1 MFLASCPGIAALARG
16 VLGNLTLPAFAP
28 TAASPGGALWDDPEP
43 ERAAILRGGPIL
55 TMDDAQPVGEAL
67 AIRGSTI
74 LGVGSLT
81 EVKRHYT
88 PGTEIIDLAG
98 HAVLPG
104 FVEPHVHVLESAL
117 VAAGLA
123 TDAAAE
129 LCEQEPER
137 VAELGARALREFAMR
152 GCTTVYDAGIG
163 QLAGAAEH
171 RLLGAL
177 ARAPG
182 APVRVRGAFTPELA
196 TTLGEAPGA
205 GDEHYDVVGISY
217 RADGSI
223 EDFAAALGEP
233 YLNGRPGA
241 TLAHEEAELREAL
254 RVWRDA
260 GWQLVVHAEGDRA
273 TEQVLRCFEALLGDR
288 SAAMP
293 LPVRAGELPPMGGG
307 AGAAAGVRGLA
318 RDDGSPMLHRIERFA
333 VVRDEQIARAA
344 ALGLSVSHA
353 INQVYYLG
361 EVFRDQLL
369 GRERAAHIHSLR
381 RDLEHGVVSSCHSDA
396 PAAPADPCLALRTAT
411 TRLMRDSDDVL
422 GPFQQLT
429 LDEALRTLTVNPARQ
444 VLLGDRVGALR
455 PGMLA
460 DLVVLDRDPREVAP
474 ERLHELRVVETWLG
488 GRRQRWG

>member
-28 TAASPGGALWDDPEP
+28 TAASPGGAPLDDAEP
-43 ERAAILRGGPIL
+43 EHAAILRGGPIL
-55 TMDDAQPVGEAL
+55 TMDDAHPVGEAL

-104 FVEPHVHVLESAL
+104 FVEPHVHVLANAL
-117 VAAGLA
+117 ANAGIAA
-123 TDAAAE
+123 DAAAG

-137 VAELGARALREFAMR
+137 VAELGACALRELAMR
-152 GCTTVYDAGIG
+152 GCTTVYDPGIG

-177 ARAPG
+177 ARAAD

-196 TTLGEAPGA
+196 AALGVAPGT

-217 RADGSI
+217 EADGSI

-233 YLNGRPGA
+233 YLNGRPSG

-260 GWQLVVHAEGDRA
+260 GWQLVVHSEGDLA
-273 TEQVLRCFEALLGDR
+273 TEQVLRCFEALLDEEG
-288 SAAMP
+288 
-293 LPVRAGELPPMGGG
+293 PVAIGG
-307 AGAAAGVRGLA
+307 
-318 RDDGSPMLHRIERFA
+318 PHRIERFT
-333 VVRDEQIARAA
+333 VVRDDQIARAA

-353 INQVYYLG
+353 INEVYYLG
-361 EVFRDQLL
+361 ESFRDEVL

-381 RDLEHGVVSSCHSDA
+381 RDLEHGVLSSCHSDA
-396 PAAPADPCLALRTAT
+396 PAAPVDPCLALRTAT

-444 VLLGDRVGALR
+444 VLLGDRVGMLR

-460 DLVVLDRDPREVAP
+460 DLVVLDRDPRDVAP
-474 ERLHELRVVETWLG
+474 ERLHELQVIETWLG

>member
-1 MFLASCPGIAALARG
+1 MFVASCPGIAALARG

-28 TAASPGGALWDDPEP
+28 TAASPGGVSREDVEPEP
-43 ERAAILRGGPIL
+43 VAILRGGPIL
-55 TMDDAQPVGEAL
+55 TMDDAHPVGEAL

-104 FVEPHVHVLESAL
+104 FVEPHVHVLAN
-117 VAAGLA
+117 ALA
-123 TDAAAE
+123 TAGIAGDAAAA
-129 LCEQEPER
+129 LCEQQPER
-137 VAELGARALREFAMR
+137 VAELGACALRELAMR

-163 QLAGAAEH
+163 QLAGATEH

-182 APVRVRGAFTPELA
+182 APVRVRGAFTPA
-196 TTLGEAPGA
+196 VAAALGAAPGA

-217 RADGSI
+217 HADGSI

-233 YLNGRPGA
+233 YLNGGGSGA
-241 TLAHEEAELREAL
+241 LAHEEAELREAL
-254 RVWRDA
+254 RTWLDA

-273 TEQVLRCFEALLGDR
+273 TEQVLRCFEALLDEER
-288 SAAMP
+288 VPA
-293 LPVRAGELPPMGGG
+293 LGGG
-307 AGAAAGVRGLA
+307 
-318 RDDGSPMLHRIERFA
+318 PHRIERFT

-361 EVFRDQLL
+361 ESFRDQVL
-369 GRERAAHIHSLR
+369 GRERAAHVHSLR
-381 RDLEHGVVSSCHSDA
+381 RDFEHGVVSSCHSDA
-396 PAAPADPCLALRTAT
+396 PAAPVDPCLALRTAT

-444 VLLGDRVGALR
+444 VLLGERIGALR

-460 DLVVLDRDPREVAP
+460 DLVVLDRDPRDVAP
-474 ERLHELRVVETWLG
+474 ERLHELRVIETWLG

>member
-1 MFLASCPGIAALARG
+1 MCVASCPGFAALARG

-28 TAASPGGALWDDPEP
+28 TVASPGSVRQEDPEP
-43 ERAAILRGGPIL
+43 ERATILRGGPIL
-55 TMDDAQPVGEAL
+55 TMDDLHPVGEAL

-104 FVEPHVHVLESAL
+104 FVEPHVNVLASAL
-117 VAAGLA
+117 ATAGIAA
-123 TDAAAE
+123 DAAAG

-137 VAELGARALREFAMR
+137 VAELGACVLRELAMR
-152 GCTTVYDAGIG
+152 GCTTVYDVGIG
-163 QLAGAAEH
+163 QLAGVAEH

-196 TTLGEAPGA
+196 TALGVAPGT

-217 RADGSI
+217 AADGSI
-223 EDFAAALGEP
+223 DDFTAALGEP
-233 YLNGRPGA
+233 YLNGHSGG
-241 TLAHEEAELREAL
+241 TLAHEDAKLREAL
-254 RVWRDA
+254 RAWRDA
-260 GWQLVVHAEGDRA
+260 GWQLVVHSEGDRA
-273 TEQVLRCFEALLGDR
+273 TEQVLRCFEALLDEEG
-288 SAAMP
+288 
-293 LPVRAGELPPMGGG
+293 PVVLGG
-307 AGAAAGVRGLA
+307 
-318 RDDGSPMLHRIERFA
+318 PHRIDRFT
-333 VVRDEQIARAA
+333 VVRDEQLARTA
-344 ALGLSVSHA
+344 ALGLSVSHP
-353 INQVYYLG
+353 INQIYYMG
-361 EVFRDQLL
+361 ESFRDQVL
-369 GRERAAHIHSLR
+369 GRECAARIHSLR
-381 RDLEHGVVSSCHSDA
+381 RDLEHGLLSSCHSGGF
-396 PAAPADPCLALRTAT
+396 PAASGEEPRALVDPCLALRTAT

-444 VLLGDRVGALR
+444 VLLGDRVGVLR

-460 DLVVLDRDPREVAP
+460 DLVVLDRDPRDVAP
-474 ERLHELRVVETWLG
+474 ERLHELRVIETWLG

>member
-1 MFLASCPGIAALARG
+1 MCVASCPGIAALARG

-28 TAASPGGALWDDPEP
+28 TAASPGSVWQEDPEP
-43 ERAAILRGGPIL
+43 ERATILRGGPIL
-55 TMDDAQPVGEAL
+55 TMDDPHPVGEAL

-104 FVEPHVHVLESAL
+104 FVEPHVHVLASAL
-117 VAAGLA
+117 ATAGIAA
-123 TDAAAE
+123 DAAAE
-129 LCEQEPER
+129 LCEREPER
-137 VAELGARALREFAMR
+137 VAELGACALRELAMR

-196 TTLGEAPGA
+196 TALGVAPGA

-217 RADGSI
+217 EADGSI

-233 YLNGRPGA
+233 YLNGRPGGM
-241 TLAHEEAELREAL
+241 LAHEEAELREAL
-254 RVWRDA
+254 RVWLDA
-260 GWQLVVHAEGDRA
+260 GWQLVVHSEGDLA
-273 TEQVLRCFEALLGDR
+273 TEQVLRCFEELLAEEG
-288 SAAMP
+288 
-293 LPVRAGELPPMGGG
+293 PVVL
-307 AGAAAGVRGLA
+307 GV
-318 RDDGSPMLHRIERFA
+318 PHRIERFT
-333 VVRDEQIARAA
+333 VVRDEQIARTA

-353 INQVYYLG
+353 INQVYYMG
-361 EVFRDQLL
+361 ESFRDQVL

-381 RDLEHGVVSSCHSDA
+381 RDLEHGLLSSCHSDA
-396 PAAPADPCLALRTAT
+396 PAAPVDPCLALRTAT

-429 LDEALRTLTVNPARQ
+429 LEEALRTLTVNPARQ
-444 VLLGDRVGALR
+444 VLLGDRVGMLR

-460 DLVVLDRDPREVAP
+460 DLVVLDRDPRDVAP
-474 ERLHELRVVETWLG
+474 ERLHELRVIETWLG

>member
-1 MFLASCPGIAALARG
+1 
-16 VLGNLTLPAFAP
+16 
-28 TAASPGGALWDDPEP
+28 
-43 ERAAILRGGPIL
+43 
-55 TMDDAQPVGEAL
+55 MDDAHPVGEAL

-104 FVEPHVHVLESAL
+104 FVEPHVHLLANAL
-117 VAAGLA
+117 ATAGIVAGAAAGL
-123 TDAAAE
+123 
-129 LCEQEPER
+129 CEEDPER
-137 VAELGARALREFAMR
+137 VAELGACALRELAMR

-163 QLAGAAEH
+163 QFAGAAEH
-171 RLLGAL
+171 QLLGAL

-196 TTLGEAPGA
+196 TALGAAPGA

-217 RADGSI
+217 EADGPI

-233 YLNGRPGA
+233 YLNGRPGG

-254 RVWRDA
+254 RVWLDA
-260 GWQLVVHAEGDRA
+260 GWQLVVHAEGDLA
-273 TEQVLRCFEALLGDR
+273 TEQVLRCFEALF
-288 SAAMP
+288 AEQETVA
-293 LPVRAGELPPMGGG
+293 VGG
-307 AGAAAGVRGLA
+307 
-318 RDDGSPMLHRIERFA
+318 PHRIECFT
-333 VVRDEQIARAA
+333 VVHDEQIARAA

-361 EVFRDQLL
+361 ESLRDEVL

-396 PAAPADPCLALRTAT
+396 PAAPVDPCLALRTAT

-429 LDEALRTLTVNPARQ
+429 LEEALRTLTVNPARQ
-444 VLLGDRVGALR
+444 VLLGDRVGMLR

-460 DLVVLDRDPREVAP
+460 DLVVLDRDPRDVAP
-474 ERLHELRVVETWLG
+474 ERLHELQVIETWLG
-488 GRRQRWG
+488 GRRQRWA